1 MRQPNYTYHL
11 KIAAVLIFMIQY
23 SSLSNAQDF
32 KPQELLEFADS
43 KKEEFSKQKK
53 IKSLPFFQFYSFK
66 DGKLPVIYQSSNLEM
81 ARALKNDFLWS
92 GGVSGLSLSG
102 NGQIIG
108 YWDEDQP
115 RLTHQEYSGRVSFLD
130 SESGTNDDH
139 ATQMVGTMIA
149 TGVDADAR
157 GMANAAEVEA
167 YNWNNDI
174 GEMAQA
180 AADSLTGSAHP
191 YAEIAGWTTSS
202 TVCGRGYT
210 WYSLESENP
219 SKAYQFGYYNSQAQD
234 WDSVAYLAPNYLIV
248 KAAGNIRGIGPESQP
263 VKHWKIDSNLNCFE
277 DSTSVR
283 QINGGEGGFE
293 SISGSSVSKNV
304 LVVGAVQSSVN
315 DFSVLSSIIPTDG
328 SGFGPTDDGR
338 IKPDIVVPS
347 GAYTSSASSNSAY
360 SNSSGTSSSTAAVA
374 GSVALIREHY
384 QNLNADTLSSASIRA
399 LLAHSAD
406 DVGVGGPDYK
416 MGWGLMNTERAV
428 RFLSANHADN
438 DRAVL
443 KDTVLN
449 SSNTIQINYEHTT
462 TKPLIVTIAWTDPK
476 GSVSVSGDDPE
487 DIILVNDLDMQVSD
501 PNSTVFS
508 PWVMDKN
515 NPGNAATTG
524 DNDVDNIEQIY
535 ISEPVSGEY
544 TITISHEGALQSGS
558 QRFSVL
564 ISEAEP
570 RVSFS
575 TISVGNWSDTG
586 TWLNGNIPSS
596 IIDEAVIKHS
606 IALTGDIT
614 IGSITFEGI
623 SSELKLSGHALSMYG
638 SHQKSSGKGFSGD
651 SLSKI
656 TVNGWEGGSD
666 PIEFNSG
673 NGKLSDLKVDV
684 SADTVEIGSSL
695 NIYQKLNLEAGS
707 LKQTVGELTL
717 ISDENNTAQLIKNG
731 GKLISDFVY
740 SRAYREEAS
749 GWRMIS
755 SPVNDANFSSLNASF
770 FTQGGS
776 WASNMASAPNTS
788 LWLFDSGNQNFN
800 GYYGSDSTFTSG
812 KGYLFYMFNTDP
824 NGQQILPANLEMK
837 GKEPDSLT
845 LALYRG
851 SHDSLSYNLV
861 GNPFAGTLDWHEI
874 VNDGTDLATSYA
886 IWDPAVSSGGGS
898 SGFKYYNMSGEIGS
912 AGRYI
917 APMQGFFVQAI
928 NENSELRFNQSQ
940 KTESSPD
947 KFGKKRPAQTV
958 AYINLKLFG
967 ESDIPLDDQAHIVFS
982 DRGSLGRD
990 VFDVDRIRSLNQNK
1004 NSISFLSEKKDLRVF
1019 EGRPVDIENDKIDL
1033 RVELNST
1040 GYYSI
1045 SRGKMNNIPKDW
1057 AIKLTDKKVNKSVN
1071 LRERDEYEFYFDGD
1085 DESDS
1090 ERFYIEVS
1098 RSMASLNEEKENIP
1112 SSFRLK
1118 QNYPNPFNP
1127 VTVIEYE
1134 LPIQSDIKIEV
1145 FDILGRLATT
1155 LVDERKSA
1163 GFHSVQFN
1171 ARNFSSGAYF
1181 YRIKA
1186 GDFVQIKSMMVIK

>member
-1 MRQPNYTYHL
+1 MRQRNYTYHL
-11 KIAAVLIFMIQY
+11 KFVTVLIFMIQY
-23 SSLSNAQDF
+23 SSLLSAQDF
-32 KPQELLEFADS
+32 KPQELLDFADS
-43 KKEEFSKQKK
+43 KKEELSKQKK
-53 IKSLPFFQFYSFK
+53 IKHIPFSHLYSFK
-66 DGKLPVIYQSSNLEM
+66 DGKLPIIYQSSNLEM
-81 ARALKNDFLWS
+81 ARVLKNDFLWS

-102 NGQIIG
+102 SGQVIG

-130 SESGTNDDH
+130 SESGSNDDH

-149 TGVDADAR
+149 TGVDSEAR
-157 GMANAAEVEA
+157 GMANNAEVEG

-180 AADSLTGSAHP
+180 AADSLTVSAHP
-191 YAEIAGWTTSS
+191 YAEVAGWTTSS
-202 TVCGRGYT
+202 SVCGSGFT
-210 WYSLESENP
+210 WYSLESENS

-234 WDSVAYLAPNYLIV
+234 WDSVAYLAPDYLIV
-248 KAAGNIRGIGPESQP
+248 KAAGNIRGVGPESQP

-283 QINGGEGGFE
+283 QKNGGENGFE

-304 LVVGAVQSSVN
+304 LVIGAVQSSVN
-315 DFSVLSSIIPTDG
+315 DFSVLSSVTPAEG

-384 QNLNADTLSSASIRA
+384 QNLSSDTLSSASIRA

-406 DVGVGGPDYK
+406 DVGAEGPDYK
-416 MGWGLMNTERAV
+416 MGWGLMNTERAI
-428 RFLSANHADN
+428 RFLSANQAEN

-449 SSNTIQINYEHTT
+449 SSNTIQINYEHTS

-487 DIILVNDLDMQVSD
+487 DVILVNDLDLQINA
-501 PNSTVFS
+501 PNSTEFL
-508 PWVMDKN
+508 PWILDKN

-558 QRFSVL
+558 QKVSVL

-570 RVSFS
+570 RIQFS
-575 TISVGNWSDTG
+575 TIEDGDWSDSG

-596 IIDEAVIKHS
+596 ITDEAVIKHS
-606 IALTGDIT
+606 VTLTGDLT
-614 IGSITFEGI
+614 IGNITFEGI
-623 SSELKLSGHALSMYG
+623 DSELKLNGRALKMYG

-656 TVNGWEGGSD
+656 TIKGWEGASD
-666 PIEFNSG
+666 PLEFSSG
-673 NGKLSDLKVDV
+673 YGKLSELKMDA
-684 SADTVEIGSSL
+684 SSDTLEISSNL
-695 NIYQKLNLEAGS
+695 NIYQKLDLEAGS
-707 LKQTVGELTL
+707 LKQTSGELTL

-731 GKLISDFVY
+731 GDLISDFVY
-740 SRAYREEAS
+740 SRVYKDEVS

-755 SPVNDANFSSLNASF
+755 SPVADENFSSLNETF

-776 WASNMASAPNTS
+776 WASNIVTAPNSS
-788 LWLFDSGNQNFN
+788 LWLFDSGTQNFD
-800 GYYGSDSTFTSG
+800 GYYGADSAFASG
-812 KGYLFYMFNTDP
+812 KGYLFYMFKNDL
-824 NGQQILPANLEMK
+824 NGQQILPANLKMK

-845 LALYRG
+845 LDLYRG
-851 SHDSLSYNLV
+851 AHDSLSYNLV
-861 GNPFAGTLDWHEI
+861 GNPYAGTLDWHEI
-874 VNDGTDLATSYA
+874 ANDATGLATSYA
-886 IWDPAVSSGGGS
+886 VWDPTVSSGGGS

-917 APMQGFFVQAI
+917 APMQGFFVQ
-928 NENSELRFNQSQ
+928 SESSNAKLNFRQSQ
-940 KTESSPD
+940 KTESNPA
-947 KFGKKRPAQTV
+947 KFGKKRPAESI
-958 AYINLKLFG
+958 AYINLRLFG
-967 ESDIPLDDQAHIVFS
+967 KSDVLLDDQAHIIFS
-982 DRGSLGRD
+982 ENGSLARD
-990 VFDVDRIRSLNQNK
+990 TFDVDRIGSLDKNK
-1004 NSISFLSEKKDLRVF
+1004 NTISFQSETKELRVF

-1033 RVELNST
+1033 RLQLNNT
-1040 GYYSI
+1040 GLYSI
-1045 SRGKMNNIPKDW
+1045 KWKRMVNIP
-1057 AIKLTDKKVNKSVN
+1057 
-1071 LRERDEYEFYFDGD
+1071 DEWGIHLVDSNFKRSLNMKESTEYDFYFDLD
-1085 DESDS
+1085 KKESQ
-1090 ERFYIEVS
+1090 ERFYIQVS
-1098 RSMASLNEEKENIP
+1098 RNVKSSGEEKGVIP
-1112 SSFRLK
+1112 NSFALK

-1127 VTVIEYE
+1127 VTIIEYE
-1134 LPIQSDIKIEV
+1134 LPIHTNVKIEV
-1145 FDILGRLATT
+1145 FDILGRRVKTIIN
-1155 LVDERKSA
+1155 ERKQP
-1163 GFHSVQFN
+1163 GIYSVSFN
-1171 ARNFSSGAYF
+1171 AGNLSSGTYF

-1186 GDFVQIKSMMVIK
+1186 GDFMQIKSMMIIK

>member
-1 MRQPNYTYHL
+1 MRQPNYTYHF
-11 KIAAVLIFMIQY
+11 KIAAILIFMIQY
-23 SSLSNAQDF
+23 SSLLYAQDF
-32 KPQELLEFADS
+32 KQKQLLEFADS
-43 KKEEFSKQKK
+43 KKEEFSKKKK
-53 IKSLPFFQFYSFK
+53 IKNIPFFQFYDFEG
-66 DGKLPVIYQSSNLEM
+66 GKLPVIYQSSNLEM
-81 ARALKNDFLWS
+81 AKALKNDFLWS

-102 NGQIIG
+102 NEQIIG
-108 YWDEDQP
+108 YWDQDQP

-139 ATQMVGTMIA
+139 ATQMVGTMVA
-149 TGVDADAR
+149 SGVDADAR

-180 AADSLTGSAHP
+180 AADSLTASAHP

-202 TVCGRGYT
+202 SVCGSGFT

-219 SKAYQFGYYNSQAQD
+219 SKAYQFGYYSLQAQE
-234 WDSVAYLAPNYLIV
+234 WDSVAYLAPDYLIV
-248 KAAGNIRGIGPESQP
+248 KAAGNIRGVGPESQP

-283 QINGGEGGFE
+283 QINGGETGFE

-315 DFSVLSSIIPTDG
+315 DFSVLNSITPADK

-360 SNSSGTSSSTAAVA
+360 STSSGTSSSTAAVA

-406 DVGVGGPDYK
+406 DVGVEGPDYK

-428 RFLSANHADN
+428 RFLSANKADN
-438 DRAVL
+438 DRTVL

-449 SSNTIQINYEHTT
+449 SSNTIQINYENTS

-487 DIILVNDLDMQVSD
+487 DIILVNDVDIQVSD
-501 PNSTVFS
+501 PNSSVLL
-508 PWVMDKN
+508 PWILDKN

-544 TITISHEGALQSGS
+544 TITITHEGALQSGS
-558 QRFSVL
+558 QKVSVL
-564 ISEAEP
+564 ISESEP
-570 RVSFS
+570 RVLFS
-575 TISVGNWSDTG
+575 TISDGNWSDSG
-586 TWLNGNIPSS
+586 TWLNGNVPSS

-606 IALTGDIT
+606 VTLTGDAILGN
-614 IGSITFEGI
+614 ISFEGI
-623 SSELKLSGHALSMYG
+623 NSELKLNGRALSIYG

-656 TVNGWEGGSD
+656 TVKGWEEGSD
-666 PIEFNSG
+666 PLELNSG
-673 NGKLSDLKVDV
+673 KGKLSELKIDV
-684 SADTVEIGSSL
+684 SSDIVEISSNL
-695 NIYQKLNLEAGS
+695 NIYQKLDLEAGS
-707 LKQTVGELTL
+707 LKQTAGELTL

-731 GKLISDFVY
+731 GELISDFVY
-740 SRAYREEAS
+740 SRAFTEESS

-755 SPVNDANFSSLNASF
+755 SPVTDVNFSSLNNTF

-776 WASNMASAPNTS
+776 WASNMASAPNSS
-788 LWLFDSGNQNFN
+788 LWLFDPSAQNFN
-800 GYYGSDSTFTSG
+800 GYYGADSAFTSG

-824 NGQQILPANLEMK
+824 SEQQILPANLEIK
-837 GKEPDSLT
+837 GMEPDSLT
-845 LALYRG
+845 LDLYRG

-874 VNDGTDLATSYA
+874 VNDGTNLATSYA

-898 SGFKYYNMSGEIGS
+898 SGFKYYNMSGELGS

-917 APMQGFFVQAI
+917 APMQGFFVQAVS
-928 NENSELRFNQSQ
+928 ENSELRFNQSQ
-940 KTESSPD
+940 KTENAPT
-947 KFGKKRPAQTV
+947 KFGKSNIAENLR
-958 AYINLKLFG
+958 YIKLKLFG
-967 ESDIPLDDQAHIVFS
+967 ESDVLLDDQAHMVFS
-982 DRGSLGRD
+982 DKGSLDKD

-1004 NSISFLSEKKDLRVF
+1004 SSISFLSNTKDLRVF

-1033 RVELNST
+1033 IVKLNST
-1040 GYYSI
+1040 GFYSI
-1045 SRGKMNNIPKDW
+1045 KAGKMENIPEDW
-1057 AIKLTDKKVNKSVN
+1057 EIKLTDKKVNQSVN
-1071 LRERDEYEFYFDGD
+1071 LRERKGYEFYFDGE
-1085 DESDS
+1085 DEDIS

-1098 RSMASLNEEKENIP
+1098 RSLTSSNDGKENIP
-1112 SSFRLK
+1112 GSFQLK

-1145 FDILGRLATT
+1145 FDILGRLVVT
-1155 LVDERKSA
+1155 LVDGRKSA
-1163 GFHSVQFN
+1163 GYHSVQLD

-1186 GDFVQIKSMMVIK
+1186 GDFVQIKSMMLIK

>member
-1 MRQPNYTYHL
+1 MRQRNYTYHL
-11 KIAAVLIFMIQY
+11 KIAAILIFIIQY
-23 SSLSNAQDF
+23 SSLLSAQDF
-32 KPQELLEFADS
+32 KPQELLDFADS
-43 KKEEFSKQKK
+43 KKGEFSKQKK
-53 IKSLPFFQFYSFK
+53 IKNIPFFHFYDFE

-108 YWDEDQP
+108 YWDKDQP

-149 TGVDADAR
+149 SGTDVDAR
-157 GMANAAEVEA
+157 GMANTAEVEA

-180 AADSLTGSAHP
+180 AADSLTASAHP
-191 YAEIAGWTTSS
+191 YAEVAGWTTSS
-202 TVCGRGYT
+202 SVCGSGFT

-234 WDSVAYLAPNYLIV
+234 WDSVAYLAPDYLIV

-283 QINGGEGGFE
+283 QINGGEDGFE

-338 IKPDIVVPS
+338 LKPDIVVPS

-374 GSVALIREHY
+374 GSVALIREHF

-399 LLAHSAD
+399 LLAQSAD
-406 DVGVGGPDYK
+406 DVGVEGPDYK

-449 SSNTIQINYEHTT
+449 SSNTIQINYEHTS

-508 PWVMDKN
+508 PWILDKN

-558 QRFSVL
+558 QKVSVL

-570 RVSFS
+570 RVLFS
-575 TISVGNWSDTG
+575 TISDGNWSDSG
-586 TWLNGNIPSS
+586 TWVNGNIPSS
-596 IIDEAVIKHS
+596 ITDEAAIKHS
-606 IALTGDIT
+606 VALTGDVT
-614 IGSITFEGI
+614 IGSISFDG
-623 SSELKLSGHALSMYG
+623 SNSELKLNGRTLSIYG
-638 SHQKSSGKGFSGD
+638 SHQKISGEGFSGD

-656 TVNGWEGGSD
+656 AVNGWEEGSD
-666 PIEFNSG
+666 PLEFNSG

-684 SADTVEIGSSL
+684 SSDTVEIGSNL
-695 NIYQKLNLEAGS
+695 NIYQKLDLEAGS
-707 LKQTVGELTL
+707 LKKTAGELTL

-731 GKLISDFVY
+731 GELISDFVY
-740 SRAYREEAS
+740 SRAYMEEAS

-755 SPVNDANFSSLNASF
+755 SPVNDANFSSLNESF

-776 WASNMASAPNTS
+776 WASNIATAPNSS
-788 LWLFDSGNQNFN
+788 LWLFDSGTQNFG

-812 KGYLFYMFNTDP
+812 TGYLFYMFNTDP

-837 GKEPDSLT
+837 GSEPDSLT
-845 LALYRG
+845 LDLYRG

-861 GNPFAGTLDWHEI
+861 GNPLAGTLDWHEI

-917 APMQGFFVQAI
+917 APMQGFFVQAV
-928 NENSELRFNQSQ
+928 NGNSELRFNQSQ

-958 AYINLKLFG
+958 AYINLKLFA
-967 ESDIPLDDQAHIVFS
+967 ESGTLLDDQAHIVFS

-1004 NSISFLSEKKDLRVF
+1004 SSISFLSEKKDLRVF
-1019 EGRPVDIENDKIDL
+1019 EGRSVDIENDKIDL

-1045 SRGKMNNIPKDW
+1045 SRGKMKNIPKDW

-1085 DESDS
+1085 DEDIA
-1090 ERFYIEVS
+1090 ERFYIEVT
-1098 RSMASLNEEKENIP
+1098 RSISSLNEEKENIP

-1155 LVDERKSA
+1155 LVDGRKSA

-1171 ARNFSSGAYF
+1171 AGNFSSGAYF
-1181 YRIKA
+1181 YRIKV